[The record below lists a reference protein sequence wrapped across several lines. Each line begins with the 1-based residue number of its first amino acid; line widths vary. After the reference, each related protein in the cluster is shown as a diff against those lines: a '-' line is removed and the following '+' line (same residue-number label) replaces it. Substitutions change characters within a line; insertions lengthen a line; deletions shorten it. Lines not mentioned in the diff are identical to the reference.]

1 MSKNMVD
8 DVALET
14 ELANMIKTFGLF
26 SVSVWSEMDDA
37 IKSGNLAKVKIL
49 DKLGF
54 EEYDDSTYNIVCCA
68 AEHGQLEI
76 LKYLVHAGY
85 DECHFGGI
93 ALEIA
98 AESGHLDVVKY
109 LVSIGLNIELPK
121 PFQRAVS
128 KAVQNGHFEI
138 VKYLVSLGGIIS
150 KDIVNYQKYI
160 VFCEKNVE

>member
-1 MSKNMVD
+1 MSENMVEVND
-8 DVALET
+8 MALEI
-14 ELANMIKTFGLF
+14 ELTNMIKKFGLF

-54 EEYDDSTYNIVCCA
+54 EEYDDYTYNIVCCA

-93 ALEIA
+93 EIA

-109 LVSIGLNIELPK
+109 LVSIGLSIEFPK

-150 KDIVNYQKYI
+150 KDNVNYQKYI